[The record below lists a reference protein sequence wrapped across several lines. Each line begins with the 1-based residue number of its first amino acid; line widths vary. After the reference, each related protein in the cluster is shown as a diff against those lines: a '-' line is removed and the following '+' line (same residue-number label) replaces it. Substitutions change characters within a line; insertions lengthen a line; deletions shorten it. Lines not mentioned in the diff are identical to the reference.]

1 MDKMLLVIDIGNTN
15 ISCGLFYRNRIV
27 KSWKITTSKILSSK
41 RIARDNFRRVRQKDI
56 EAIIVCSVVPN
67 ATEKLNSILKKIFFV
82 RPAIVGK
89 DFKIPIKNLY
99 KNPRQV
105 GQDRL
110 VGAYSGYKLYG
121 CPLIIVDFGTTITFD
136 VVSKNKEY
144 LGGIILP
151 GIEMSLESLFNKTA
165 LLPKVKLNKI
175 PQSLIGKDTANSIL
189 SGIFFGFGSL
199 SEGLIQKI
207 KNKIGECKVVA
218 TGGYA
223 RIMSKYCKSI
233 DKIDNEL
240 TLKGLAAIYNKEYKD
255 KHK

>member
-1 MDKMLLVIDIGNTN
+1 MLLVIDIGNTN
-15 ISCGLFYRNRIV
+15 ISCGLFNSRKLIKVWKILTSDFLFRRRIV
-27 KSWKITTSKILSSK
+27 LGKFKKIK
-41 RIARDNFRRVRQKDI
+41 QKNI
-56 EAIIVCSVVPN
+56 EAIIICSVVPEV
-67 ATEKLNSILKKIFFV
+67 TEKLNFMLKKIFFV
-82 RPAIVGK
+82 RPVIVGK
-89 DFKIPIKNLY
+89 DLKIPIRNLY

-136 VVSKNKEY
+136 VVSRNKKY

-175 PQSLIGKDTANSIL
+175 PQSLIGRDTVNSIL

-199 SEGLIQKI
+199 CEGLIQKI
-207 KNKIGECKVVA
+207 KNKIGGCKVVA

-223 RIMSKYCKSI
+223 RIMSKYCKCI
-233 DKIDNEL
+233 DRIDDEL
-240 TLKGLAAIYNKEYKD
+240 TLKGLATIYNKEHKN